1 MHNLLFTS
9 VLPKLPY
16 IHRQSIAF
24 MIAGGDMVRDDWES
38 MTIDELFVL
47 REEMA
52 AILMAKLIARKKLA
66 KDRLVTLNHPVE
78 LDGGKS

>member
-1 MHNLLFTS
+1 
-9 VLPKLPY
+9 
-16 IHRQSIAF
+16 
-24 MIAGGDMVRDDWES
+24 MIAGGDMVSDWESDWES
-38 MTIDELFVL
+38 MTIEELFVL